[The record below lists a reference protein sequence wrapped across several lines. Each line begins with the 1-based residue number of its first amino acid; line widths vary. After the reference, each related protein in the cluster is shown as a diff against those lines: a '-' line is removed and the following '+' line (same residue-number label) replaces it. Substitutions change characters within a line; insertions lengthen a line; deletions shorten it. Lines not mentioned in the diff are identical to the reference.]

1 MNQAQTHT
9 AEMADAA
16 PDDEGLAT
24 PLLSKR
30 QVLGYYDHLR
40 ATLAAAEASD
50 CDGRTFGQEVAAS
63 LVIAWAREAH
73 ADGRKLMFIGNGGS
87 AAIASH
93 MATDY
98 SKNGG
103 MRALCL
109 NDGAMLTCLG
119 NDYGYEQVFAKQI
132 ELFAQAG
139 DLLIAISSSG
149 RSPNILNAV
158 AAARARGCRVVTL
171 SGFTPDN
178 PLRREGDINFFL
190 ASDQYGFVELGH
202 LTICHAILD
211 FACGQRVPLT
221 AAAG

>member
-1 MNQAQTHT
+1 MTQSRNST
-9 AEMADAA
+9 APV
-16 PDDEGLAT
+16 PDDVADDVAAT

-30 QVLGYYDHLR
+30 QMLGYYDHLR
-40 ATLAAAEASD
+40 ATLAAAQASD
-50 CDGRTFGQEVAAS
+50 CEGRPFAQEVAAS
-63 LVIAWAREAH
+63 LVIAWAREVH

-132 ELFAQAG
+132 ELFAQEG

-158 AAARARGCRVVTL
+158 AAARVRGCRVITL
-171 SGFTPDN
+171 SGFSADN
-178 PLRREGDINFFL
+178 PLRREGDINFYL

-211 FACGQRVPLT
+211 FACGQRVPLP
-221 AAAG
+221 AAG